1 MGKADAASPF
11 GLGCVNL
18 GSVGGREGVRLVHQ
32 ALGLGVR
39 FFDTA
44 DAYGAGAS
52 ERVIGG
58 ALRGRRDQAFVA
70 TKAGYVFRERTAPEH
85 AARRLAG
92 PIVRRVDRST
102 RPRSATSPTAGSPV
116 YASQDSASRP
126 LRTALD
132 AS

>member
-18 GSVGGREGVRLVHQ
+18 GSMGGRKGFRLVHQ
-32 ALGLGVR
+32 ALDLGIR
-39 FFDTA
+39 SFDTA

-58 ALRGRRDQAFVA
+58 ALRGRRDRAFVA

-85 AARRLAG
+85 AARQLAG
-92 PIVRRVDRST
+92 PMIRQVGRWT
-102 RPRSATSPTAGSPV
+102 RPRSGATSP
-116 YASQDSASRP
+116 
-126 LRTALD
+126 L
-132 AS
+132 

>member
-18 GSVGGREGVRLVHQ
+18 GSMRGRSGFRLVHQ
-32 ALGLGVR
+32 ALDLGVR

-52 ERVIGG
+52 ERVIGA

-92 PIVRRVDRST
+92 PMIRRVGRWT
-102 RPRSATSPTAGSPV
+102 RQRSATSPPAGSPG
-116 YASQDSASRP
+116 YASQDFSARH
-126 LRTALD
+126 LRTAL
-132 AS
+132 